1 MVKSGLQATILLAL
15 YRFLKKMPFH
25 RPVLFLLVIAFLQSV
40 GHAVAAS
47 YPSSSSMAPVE
58 DTTHVNLLNR
68 MAMAIRESDHD
79 LAEKYAQDALTI
91 AEKIGYLKGKAE
103 AMGNMG
109 WVAYRRSDFVNTL
122 HYSIEAV
129 KIAEQIGYK
138 TEMARSTNNIAAVSF
153 EQKQFP
159 KAISEFKK
167 ALQISYESKDGKTIG
182 RSLNNVGY
190 VYLMSN
196 TNLDSAEL
204 YSAKAVQYCETIKD
218 NYLIAFGLRTSGD
231 VMVKRKQYA
240 KALKMYE
247 RGIALSEASRNNS
260 MMAATYHR
268 MAKAYVELGRNDDA
282 IQVLLRNAGEA
293 RKMGYREELER
304 TYKVLSEIYHKLGQQ
319 DKAYDYLT
327 HYTTLHDSIYTM
339 QNSKQIALLQN
350 EYELSLKQAQIELLT
365 KETDLKQKEIASQR
379 IQLYATI
386 LGATGVLLIVVV
398 MLYAFQKVKRT
409 NKELE
414 TQKAELAHKNLEI
427 EEKSNELELLNKTK
441 DKLFSIIGHDFRSPL
456 HSLRGLLE
464 LIGTRNMSQQE
475 FEVYSRDLKNKID
488 IVYNNLDNILHWS
501 VSQLNGINASPVR
514 INMKALANEVLDLYS
529 EISRVKGVTIVN
541 EVPSEGNVWA
551 DKDQVRLVIRN
562 LVSNALKFTF
572 AGGQVT
578 IGAVLFED
586 TVRVFVKDTGVGIA
600 DDDLAK
606 LFVKQSL
613 WSAKGTNNEK
623 GLGLGLLLCKEFIE
637 KNNGTLDVKSEP
649 GTGTVIGFTLPS
661 AGVDNVIQLMPLKLK
676 PVV

>member
-1 MVKSGLQATILLAL
+1 
-15 YRFLKKMPFH
+15 MPFH
-25 RPVLFLLVIAFLQSV
+25 QSALYSLVIAFLLTV
-40 GHAVAAS
+40 GSALGNH
-47 YPSSSSMAPVE
+47 YPSSALVTPVE

-68 MAMAIRESDHD
+68 MAMAIRESDHT
-79 LAEKYAQDALTI
+79 LAARYAEDALAI
-91 AEKIGYLKGKAE
+91 AEKIGYLKGQAE
-103 AMGNMG
+103 ALGNLG
-109 WVAYRRSDFVNTL
+109 WVCYRKTDFVNTL
-122 HYSIEAV
+122 HYSIEAM

-138 TEMARSTNNIAAVSF
+138 AEMARSMNNIAAVSF
-153 EQKQFP
+153 EQKQFE
-159 KAISEFKK
+159 KAVSEFKQ
-167 ALQISYESKDGKTIG
+167 ALSISYESKDGKAIG
-182 RSLNNVGY
+182 RSLNNIAY

-196 TNLDSAEL
+196 LDLDSAEA
-204 YSAKAVQYCETIKD
+204 YAGKAVQYCETIKD
-218 NYLIAFGLRTSGD
+218 NYLIAFALRTSGD
-231 VMVKRKQYA
+231 VMVQRDQRD
-240 KALKMYE
+240 KALKMYN

-260 MMAATYHR
+260 MKAATYHR
-268 MAKAYVELGRNDDA
+268 IAKVFVDLGRNDDA
-282 IQVLLRNAGEA
+282 IQVLQRNADEA
-293 RKMGYREELER
+293 REMGYREELER
-304 TYKVLSEIYHKLGQQ
+304 TYKVLSDIFHKLGEQ
-319 DKAYDYLT
+319 DKAYSYLSL
-327 HYTTLHDSIYTM
+327 YTSLHDSIYTT

-350 EYELSLKQAQIELLT
+350 EFELSLKQAQIELLT
-365 KETDLKQKEIASQR
+365 KDTDLKQKEIGSQR

-386 LGATGVLLIVVV
+386 LGTSCVLLLVTV
-398 MLYAFQKVKRT
+398 MWYSFQKVKRT

-414 TQKAELAHKNLEI
+414 RQKAELAKKNLEV

-475 FEVYSRDLKNKID
+475 FEHYSKDLKNKID

-501 VSQLNGINASPVR
+501 VSQLNGIHALPVR
-514 INMKALANEVLDLYS
+514 IDMQDLSEEVVELYA
-529 EISRVKGVTIVN
+529 EIARVKGVKIVN
-541 EVPSEGNVWA
+541 DVPAEGNVWA

-578 IGAVLFED
+578 IGAIVLED
-586 TVRVFVKDTGVGIA
+586 AVRIFVKDTGVGIA
-600 DDDLAK
+600 DDDLSK
-606 LFVKQSL
+606 LFIKQSL

-649 GTGTVIGFTLPS
+649 GSGTVIGFTLPS
-661 AGVDNVIQLMPLKLK
+661 VGVNITHAPLKLK

>member
-1 MVKSGLQATILLAL
+1 MLFHRSAL
-15 YRFLKKMPFH
+15 YN
-25 RPVLFLLVIAFLQSV
+25 LVIAFLLTV
-40 GHAVAAS
+40 GSAVAAP
-47 YPSSSSMAPVE
+47 YPSSASMTPVE

-68 MAMAIRESDHD
+68 MAMTIRESDHD
-79 LAEKYAQDALTI
+79 LAEKYAEDALAI

-103 AMGNMG
+103 ALGNIG

-122 HYSIEAV
+122 HYSIEAM

-138 TEMARSTNNIAAVSF
+138 TEMARSMNNIAAVSF
-153 EQKQFP
+153 EQKQFD
-159 KAISEFKK
+159 KAIADFKK
-167 ALQISYESKDGKTIG
+167 ALQISYESKDGKSIG
-182 RSLNNVGY
+182 RSLCNMGY

-196 TNLDSAEL
+196 VNLDSAE
-204 YSAKAVQYCETIKD
+204 YYTGKAVQYCETIKD
-218 NYLIAFGLRTSGD
+218 NYLIAFALRTSAD

-260 MMAATYHR
+260 MKAATYHR
-268 MAKAYVELGRNDDA
+268 IAKVYVALGRNDEA
-282 IQVLLRNAGEA
+282 IRVLLRNADEA
-293 RKMGYREELER
+293 RSMGYREELER
-304 TYKVLSEIYHKLGQQ
+304 TYKVLSEIYHTLGQQ
-319 DKAYDYLT
+319 DKAYSYLNQ
-327 HYTTLHDSIYTM
+327 YTTLHDSIYTM

-350 EYELSLKQAQIELLT
+350 EFELSLKQAQIELLT
-365 KETDLKQKEIASQR
+365 KDTDLKQKEIGSQR
-379 IQLYATI
+379 VQLYATI
-386 LGATGVLLIVVV
+386 LGASCVLLLVTV
-398 MLYAFQKVKRT
+398 MLYSFQKVKRT

-414 TQKAELAHKNLEI
+414 KQKAELAAKNLEI

-464 LIGTRNMSQQE
+464 LIGTSNMSQHE
-475 FEVYSRDLKNKID
+475 FEVYSKDLRNKID

-501 VSQLNGINASPVR
+501 VSQLNGINATPVR
-514 INMKALANEVLDLYS
+514 IEMQSLSEEVVELYS
-529 EISRVKGVTIVN
+529 EIARVKGVRIVN
-541 EVPSEGNVWA
+541 EVPGEGNVWA

-578 IGAVLFED
+578 IGAMVFED
-586 TVRVFVKDTGVGIA
+586 AVRVFVKDTGVGIA
-600 DDDLAK
+600 DDDLSK

-661 AGVDNVIQLMPLKLK
+661 AGVNVTQAASFKLK
-676 PVV
+676 PAV

>member
-1 MVKSGLQATILLAL
+1 
-15 YRFLKKMPFH
+15 MPFH
-25 RPVLFLLVIAFLQSV
+25 QPVLTFLVIAFLLTV
-40 GHAVAAS
+40 GSALGAS
-47 YPSSSSMAPVE
+47 YPSSASMVPVE

-68 MAMAIRESDHD
+68 MAMAIRETDHD
-79 LAEKYAQDALTI
+79 LAEKYAEDALAI

-103 AMGNMG
+103 AMGNIG

-122 HYSIEAV
+122 HYSIEAM

-138 TEMARSTNNIAAVSF
+138 TEMARSMNNIAAVSF

-167 ALQISYESKDGKTIG
+167 ALVISYESKDGKAIG
-182 RSLNNVGY
+182 RSLNNVAY

-196 TNLDSAEL
+196 TSLDSADV
-204 YSAKAVQYCETIKD
+204 YSNKAVQYCETIKD
-218 NYLIAFGLRTSGD
+218 SYLIAFGLRTSGD

-247 RGIALSEASRNNS
+247 RGIALSEANRNNS

-268 MAKAYVELGRNDDA
+268 IAKVYVELGRNDDA
-282 IQVLLRNAGEA
+282 IQVLLRNADEA

-304 TYKVLSEIYHKLGQQ
+304 TYKVLSEIYHKLGQP

-327 HYTTLHDSIYTM
+327 RYTSLHDSIYTM

-350 EYELSLKQAQIELLT
+350 EFELSLKQAQIELLT
-365 KETDLKQKEIASQR
+365 KEADLKQEEIGSQR

-414 TQKAELAHKNLEI
+414 IQKAELAHKNLEV

-464 LIGTRNMSQQE
+464 LIGTRNMTQQE
-475 FEVYSRDLKNKID
+475 FEVYSKDLKNKID

-501 VSQLNGINASPVR
+501 VSQLNGIHASPVR
-514 INMKALANEVLDLYS
+514 ISMKSLATEVVDLYS
-529 EISRVKGVTIVN
+529 EIARVKGVSIIN
-541 EVPSEGNVWA
+541 EVPAEGNVWA
-551 DKDQVRLVIRN
+551 DKDQIRLVIRN

-578 IGAVLFED
+578 IGAVIFED

-600 DDDLAK
+600 KDDLAK

-613 WSAKGTNNEK
+613 WSAKGTNDEK

-637 KNNGTLDVKSEP
+637 KNNGILDVKSEP

-661 AGVDNVIQLMPLKLK
+661 AGVSVVITPVLKLK